1 MEIELHKL
9 IENVNDEKSFLI
21 FVQALIQDRS
31 IEDPESIDHC
41 GRGSQGWENHSIQS
55 FLEAGHAWA
64 EATNIGESQGMGKE
78 SPWKRFAAFLYCGKI
93 YE

>member
-1 MEIELHKL
+1 MEIELFELVEK
-9 IENVNDEKSFLI
+9 VNDEKSFLI

-31 IEDPESIDHC
+31 MEKESSIDAC
-41 GRGSQGWENHSIQS
+41 GRGSQGWENHSIES
-55 FLEAGHAWA
+55 FLEAAHAWA
-64 EATNIGESQGMGKE
+64 ESTNVGSSQGMSKD